1 MTTPDCYACGM
12 EAGFDQFAE
21 AEGFAHVHFHIVPR
35 MADLRPEHR
44 GPGIF
49 ALLRGPEQERVSAE
63 QADHL
68 ALALRAHLHPH
79 RTAQ

>member
-1 MTTPDCYACGM
+1 VTGCTKTYVV
-12 EAGFDQFAE
+12 QFAE

-49 ALLRGPEQERVSAE
+49 ELLLRPEQERVTAE
-63 QADHL
+63 QADQMAHS
-68 ALALRAHLHPH
+68 LRACWSPG
-79 RTAQ
+79 RSTPGR

>member
-35 MADLRPEHR
+35 MADLRP
-44 GPGIF
+44 
-49 ALLRGPEQERVSAE
+49 
-63 QADHL
+63 
-68 ALALRAHLHPH
+68 
-79 RTAQ
+79 